1 MSYYRLFRGVFRIIF
16 SLVYRWQVIGREHI
30 PKEGP
35 VILCANHISNWD
47 PPLLGSGIER
57 QVNFMA
63 KEELFRI
70 PVLNFLLVKFG
81 AFPVKRGAGDRAAIR
96 ATLKLLEEGKI
107 LGIFPEGARSKTG
120 EPGEAK
126 SGAALFA
133 LKSQASVVPV
143 AIIGPYR
150 LFRPVKIVY
159 GKPIDLSS
167 LRETKGGSDTLKEA
181 SDLIMAHVKELH
193 AQHRHS
199 LPV

>member
-1 MSYYRLFRGVFRIIF
+1 VSYYRIFRGFFRIIF
-16 SLVYRWQVIGREHI
+16 SLVFRWQVIGREHI

-35 VILCANHISNWD
+35 VILCANHISLWD

-70 PVLNFLLVKFG
+70 PGLNFLLVKFG

-107 LGIFPEGARSKTG
+107 FGIFPEGTRSKTG
-120 EPGEAK
+120 EVGEGMPGVAM
-126 SGAALFA
+126 FA
-133 LKSQASVVPV
+133 LKSEADVIPV

-150 LFRPVKIVY
+150 MFRPIKIVY
-159 GKPIDLSS
+159 GKPIDLTQ
-167 LRETKGGSDTLKEA
+167 LREAKTGSDTLKVT
-181 SDLIMAHVKELH
+181 SDLIMAHIKELRS
-193 AQHRHS
+193 QH
-199 LPV
+199 LP